1 LQRAEVLHIRLSFIR
16 HRSRIGISFVPAKG
30 AAHTGGYMQEKIT
43 YKDSGVDIDRAN
55 SFVERIKPL
64 IKAASR
70 REVMSGIG
78 GFGGLFHLDIS
89 KIKNPVLVSSTDGV
103 GTKLKIAQM
112 MDKHDTVGIDLVAM
126 SVNDVVVQGAEP
138 LFFLDYIATGKLHVE
153 TTVQIVEGVV
163 RGCQDAGCALIGGE
177 TAEMPG
183 FYPDGE
189 YDLAGFCV
197 GVVEADKLID
207 GSDIRVGDR
216 IIGIASSGLH
226 SNGFSL
232 ARRVLFEGGKLRPE
246 DKIESLD
253 EPLGLALLKPT
264 RIYVKSIINL
274 IKNFNIRGIVHITGG
289 GFTDNIPRI
298 VPGPCRAVIHKGSW
312 PIPPIFDLI
321 RKVGGVEDEEMFRVF
336 NMGIGMMIIVAEKD
350 HAEILDRLEKLGE
363 KAYTLG
369 TIEMRENEQPTVSY
383 VM

>member
-1 LQRAEVLHIRLSFIR
+1 M
-16 HRSRIGISFVPAKG
+16 KK
-30 AAHTGGYMQEKIT
+30 KIT
-43 YKDSGVDIDRAN
+43 YKDAGVDIDRAN

-64 IKAASR
+64 IKSASR

-89 KIKNPVLVSSTDGV
+89 KNRDPVLVSSTDGV
-103 GTKLKIAQM
+103 GTKLKIAQI

-138 LFFLDYIATGKLHVE
+138 LFFLDYIATGKILVDIS
-153 TTVQIVEGVV
+153 VQIVEGIV
-163 RGCQDAGCALIGGE
+163 RGCQEAGCALIGGE

-207 GSDIRVGDR
+207 GSEIRVGDR

-232 ARRVLFEGGKLRPE
+232 ARRVLFDEGKLHPDQQVE
-246 DKIESLD
+246 TIDQPI
-253 EPLGLALLKPT
+253 GLELLKPT
-264 RIYVKSIINL
+264 RIYVKSILNI
-274 IKNFNIRGIVHITGG
+274 IKNFRIRGIVHITGG
-289 GFTDNIPRI
+289 GFIDNIPRI
-298 VPGPCRAVIHKGSW
+298 LPGPCRAVIRAGSW
-312 PIPPIFDLI
+312 PVLPVFKLIQNMGNIDLL
-321 RKVGGVEDEEMFRVF
+321 EMLRVF

-350 HAEILDRLEKLGE
+350 HTEILERLEKLGE
-363 KAYTLG
+363 KAYSIG
-369 TIEMRENEQPTVSY
+369 VIEKRENEQPAISFVEI
-383 VM
+383 

>member
-1 LQRAEVLHIRLSFIR
+1 MGHLA
-16 HRSRIGISFVPAKG
+16 GPD
-30 AAHTGGYMQEKIT
+30 TGTTDTGVHMQGKIT
-43 YKDSGVDIDRAN
+43 YRDSGVDIDRAN

-70 REVMSGIG
+70 REVMSSIG

-89 KIKNPVLVSSTDGV
+89 KIKDPVLVSSTDGV

-112 MDKHDTVGIDLVAM
+112 MDKHDTVGVDLVAM

-138 LFFLDYIATGKLHVE
+138 LFFLDYIATGKLVVE

-163 RGCQDAGCALIGGE
+163 RGCQEAGCALIGGE

-207 GSDIRVGDR
+207 GSEIRVGDR

-232 ARRVLFEGGKLRPE
+232 ARRVLFEEGKLHPE
-246 DKIESLD
+246 DNIEGIQ
-253 EPLGLALLKPT
+253 ECIGLELLKPT
-264 RIYVKSIINL
+264 RIYVKSVMNL

-289 GFTDNIPRI
+289 GFTENIPRI
-298 VPGPCRAVIHKGSW
+298 VPGPCQAVIRRGCW
-312 PIPPIFDLI
+312 TVPPIFDLI
-321 RKVGGVEDEEMFRVF
+321 RRVGGVDEEEMYRVF
-336 NMGIGMMIIVAEKD
+336 NMGIGMVIIVAEKD
-350 HAEILDRLEKLGE
+350 HAEILERLEKLGE
-363 KAYTLG
+363 TAYPLG
-369 TIEMRENEQPTVSY
+369 SIEKRENDQPSVSF
-383 VM
+383 VS